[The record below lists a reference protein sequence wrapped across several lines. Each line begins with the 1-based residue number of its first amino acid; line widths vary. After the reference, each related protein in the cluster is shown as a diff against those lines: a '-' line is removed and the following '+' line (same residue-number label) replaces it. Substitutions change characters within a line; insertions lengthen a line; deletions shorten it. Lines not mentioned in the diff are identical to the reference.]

1 MPRYEIAHIQEQGVD
16 IIVIPLDAAFGTK
29 SLEAQYKTID
39 ELQERAKSAGLKG
52 TVVPVWK
59 SEGQLRYIAPPNWH
73 DFFNSI
79 DFQYVASHMNK
90 YISW

>member
-16 IIVIPLDAAFGTK
+16 IIIIPMDASFGKK
-29 SLEAQYKTID
+29 SEDAQYKALE
-39 ELQERAKSAGLKG
+39 ELQMRATSAGLAG

-59 SEGQLRYIAPPNWH
+59 VEGQMMFLAPPNWH
-73 DFFNSI
+73 SFFHSI
-79 DFQYVASHMNK
+79 NFQFVASHMNK